1 MQVFSSL
8 KQSRRKKSLPIF
20 DYPFF
25 YMWHIV
31 LQSQTKIEEA
41 IKPLGLTPIEWRIIY
56 TLYDFEDMSIREL
69 SGFILIEASV
79 LSRMLQK
86 LEERKIVVKKKRN
99 KDQRYVIVQLSPK
112 GLKIYDEVI
121 PIVIRQLNIAQAN
134 IPETDLLHQLNTL
147 KTMMGNVYRSPFA
160 FGVDVDK
167 SMEVI

>member
-20 DYPFF
+20 DYSFF

-31 LQSQTKIEEA
+31 LQSQAKIEEA
-41 IKPLGLTPIEWRIIY
+41 IKPLGLTPAEWRIIY
-56 TLYDFEDMSIREL
+56 TLYDFEGISIREL
-69 SGFILIEASV
+69 SRFILIEASV

-86 LEERKIVVKKKRN
+86 MEERKIIIKKKKN
-99 KDQRYVIVQLSPK
+99 KDQRYVIVRLSSK
-112 GLKIYDEVI
+112 GLKIYDKVI

-134 IPETDLLHQLNTL
+134 IPEADLHHLLNTL

-160 FGVDVDK
+160 FDSQQAAPPD
-167 SMEVI
+167 